1 MLWAIR
7 DFDRSRMVPEQ
18 GQLPLARGLIMAQ
31 DIHAA
36 IVGLHPKVPV
46 MWREPAIDNFHYLDA
61 PIAKVESTRLFFAT
75 MASVTLHT
83 KFHWHL
89 FGNRKDADLPAGA
102 GGAPRSRQIVARILP
117 LMRE

>member
-1 MLWAIR
+1 ML
-7 DFDRSRMVPEQ
+7 SQQ

-36 IVGLHPKVPV
+36 IVGLDLKVPV

-61 PIAKVESTRLFFAT
+61 PIGKVEGTRLFFAT

-83 KFHWHL
+83 KL
-89 FGNRKDADLPAGA
+89 IGISLG
-102 GGAPRSRQIVARILP
+102 IARTPICRLVQAEH
-117 LMRE
+117 RVHDKS